1 MAGTE
6 REKERERKGGRGGP
20 PLPTIKSKAN
30 NEQKCRKT

>member
-6 REKERERKGGRGGP
+6 REKEREKVGGQ